1 MFAVE
6 ITNGRP
12 PVNLHCQEAW
22 HRRRLSSVDEIA
34 SVIETVLA
42 VMIGLRYAPKVI
54 FAARLA
60 LEEAIC
66 NSIKH
71 GHQYDPSKV
80 VEVRYAVQ
88 PNQVLIEVEDEG
100 AGFDPSQIRDATTPE
115 NLDRP
120 CGRGLLL
127 IRHYTAWVRHNRR
140 GNCIIFCSEGFP
152 SVCLP
157 LKIRSPTSA
166 CEISAPRG
174 RI

>member
-1 MFAVE
+1 MLAVE
-6 ITNGRP
+6 ITSGP
-12 PVNLHCQEAW
+12 PADNLLCQEAW
-22 HRRRLSSVDEIA
+22 HRRRLSSVDEMA
-34 SVIETVLA
+34 SVIESVLA
-42 VMIGLRYAPKVI
+42 VMIGLCYGPKDI

-71 GHQYDPSKV
+71 AHKYDASKV

-127 IRHYTAWVRHNRR
+127 IRHYAAWVRHNRQ
-140 GNCIIFCSEGFP
+140 GNCITFCLCP
-152 SVCLP
+152 SKSRRDNNRVGCGELIA
-157 LKIRSPTSA
+157 LRH
-166 CEISAPRG
+166 
-174 RI
+174 